1 MLSKVNRWILGVILL
16 HVAASLQAAQPQ
28 EYMGKVDHVYDGQ
41 TVRIFYRGGQ
51 IRVRLPAV
59 ENPDSQQTRQTL
71 ARLVAGKT
79 VRVKEI
85 RWDQGYLVGHLLV
98 DNTDVAAELARA
110 MQENVAGAPRSDPEL
125 GPAQH
130 DIQDAADLGTWAQR

>member
-1 MLSKVNRWILGVILL
+1 MLNKASRWILGAILL
-16 HVAASLQAAQPQ
+16 HVATGLPATQPQ
-28 EYMGKVDHVYDGQ
+28 EYVGKVDHVYDGQ

-59 ENPDSQQTRQTL
+59 ENPNSQQARQAL

-79 VRVKEI
+79 VRVREI
-85 RWDQGYLVGHLLV
+85 RWDQGYLIGHLLV
-98 DNTDVAAELARA
+98 DNKDVAAELAKA
-110 MQENVAGAPRSDPEL
+110 VQEHVAGARMPHPNQ

-130 DIQDAADLGTWAQR
+130 DIQATDLGTWAQR